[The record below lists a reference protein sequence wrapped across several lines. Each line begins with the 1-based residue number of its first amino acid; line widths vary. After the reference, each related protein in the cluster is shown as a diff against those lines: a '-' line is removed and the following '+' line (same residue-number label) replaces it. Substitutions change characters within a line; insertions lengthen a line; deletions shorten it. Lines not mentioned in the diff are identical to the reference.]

1 MTQSIK
7 PSLELR
13 PLPHTPSTMV
23 EVLPGHPARLI
34 VRIHWLGLGQLHD
47 FRLPHTRAS
56 QVTGSSPPRRH
67 TSPWA
72 LLAAAIL
79 QHDQELVHAQDLQT
93 PVGTTGFGS
102 LLCHLSNGRKLVK
115 CKQRHGAN
123 KQRSNY
129 LMEHCEQLMQ
139 CATSELAAQAS
150 FAYRSWGVPAPCCRL
165 MGGWKWQERGAA
177 VLAVDDMTGLMYSR
191 NCGLLGDVGKCERC
205 RVVVAVVL
213 RCTCTKFECETR

>member
-1 MTQSIK
+1 MCVITHGAPCVTQSIK

-56 QVTGSSPPRRH
+56 RVTGSSPPRRH

-150 FAYRSWGVPAPCCRL
+150 FAYRSWGVPAPCCKREE
-165 MGGWKWQERGAA
+165 MGRER
-177 VLAVDDMTGLMYSR
+177 S
-191 NCGLLGDVGKCERC
+191 CGVGCRRHDWLDVFPE
-205 RVVVAVVL
+205 L
-213 RCTCTKFECETR
+213 RAFG